1 MKKANN
7 FTLFIL
13 FISMFSVAEAQFSV
27 GLRPSLSNYG
37 GYDDRR
43 RAEISV
49 ITGTIGEKSR
59 FEFDFGWGKRQ
70 VFYPVNTTSATGE
83 TTVQYIQSNTQW
95 GSATVLYQWHHKIFW
110 NLYYYAGVGSS
121 AFFTKNSLDILGV
134 DVLLGLEIKM
144 KLPLQVT
151 LDYRPML
158 DVLDGLAYYH
168 TIGLGVRYQFRP
180 PEPEPEPT
188 FIQRWKKK
196 ILGD

>member
-1 MKKANN
+1 MKKTHTV
-7 FTLFIL
+7 TLFFL
-13 FISMFSVAEAQFSV
+13 FMSLFPAAEAQFSV

-49 ITGTIGEKSR
+49 VTGTLGERSR

-70 VFYPVNTTSATGE
+70 VFSPITTTSATGE
-83 TTVQYIQSNTQW
+83 TSVQYITSDLQW
-95 GSATVLYQWHHKIFW
+95 GSATALYQWRHKIIW

-121 AFFTKNSLDILGV
+121 VFFTKNSLDILGV
-134 DVLLGLEIKM
+134 DVLLGLELRM
-144 KLPLQVT
+144 KLPFQIT

-168 TIGLGVRYQFRP
+168 TVGLGVRYQFRP
-180 PEPEPEPT
+180 PAPEPEPT